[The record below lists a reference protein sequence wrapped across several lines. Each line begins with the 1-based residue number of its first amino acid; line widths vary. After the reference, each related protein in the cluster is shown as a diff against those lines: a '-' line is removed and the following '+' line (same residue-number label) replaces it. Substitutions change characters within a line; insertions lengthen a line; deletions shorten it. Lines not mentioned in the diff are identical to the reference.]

1 MSLPGHSAPTGPAS
15 PMCKSAP
22 LYMPSDARMGSG
34 VSQASMRRPEDQVA
48 ILKLDIGQLAEQ
60 EVTSKDSKRKLAADA
75 DEPGPHSRK
84 QHRPEQQVQMS
95 QEPLSPTAA
104 SPAAQSIMA
113 AKAGQACDTRVS
125 ISLSAQIRQHQEGVA
140 QAEANAAGAQPGRL
154 GHADALKAPGD
165 GQGVRRGC
173 MAAQAAGAF

>member
-22 LYMPSDARMGSG
+22 LYMPSDGRMGSG
-34 VSQASMRRPEDQVA
+34 VSQASIRRPEDQVA

-60 EVTSKDSKRKLAADA
+60 EVTSKDSKRKHAADP
-75 DEPGPHSRK
+75 DEPAPHSRK

-104 SPAAQSIMA
+104 GPAAQSIMD
-113 AKAGQACDTRVS
+113 AKAGQACDASVS
-125 ISLSAQIRQHQEGVA
+125 VSLSTQIRQHQLGVA
-140 QAEANAAGAQPGRL
+140 QAGSDAAHAQPGRP
-154 GHADALKAPGD
+154 GQADALQAPDD

-173 MAAQAAGAF
+173 TAAQAAGGF